1 MMEFGDAQH
10 DLKDAV
16 IYTRVSAKSQTK
28 RGQGLESQA
37 TLCRQYAQWKGYTV
51 WESFCDR
58 GLTGAKADRDGM
70 KELLAFLKQHKGKT
84 RFVVIIDDISRLAR
98 DIRVHW
104 DLRDSIANFGA
115 VMESPN
121 TIFGTNSHGRYAEGV
136 QALHAQYTREEN
148 AERTRA
154 RMTARL
160 LNGYWPFQVSLGY
173 KWKKAAEG
181 GKIIVPAEP
190 LASIIREALNGF
202 ATGRFQTQAEV
213 KRFLESK
220 PAFPKTKHGAVT
232 NEQVNSMLTR
242 PIYAGY
248 VEAPD
253 WGISR
258 RPGKHEGLISK
269 ETFVHIQ
276 QRLKDGAKIPARANI
291 DADFPLRGFIDCGDC
306 GKPLTGYWAK
316 SKTGKKH
323 PYYMCFNKDCDSSR
337 KSIPRVDVEG
347 DFETILRATQP
358 TGRMA
363 AFAKAMFT
371 KAWNLHK
378 ANAADAADVL
388 RSRLAE
394 VEKKTQA
401 LLDRI
406 VDSTN
411 DSVVQAYEQRIS
423 DLETEGFVI
432 REKLED
438 KPAPIRPFNEM
449 FELAM
454 RFFSNPWNI
463 WRSGNLEHKRMV
475 LNLTFEDR
483 LTYSRFE
490 GLRTP
495 KTTLLFNVLE
505 EMSMQNAAMAHP
517 RGFEPLTSA
526 FGGQRSI
533 QLSYGC
539 FACAARRGG
548 VRGLETRI

>member
-1 MMEFGDAQH
+1 MMEFGDPQH

-70 KELLAFLKQHKGKT
+70 KELLAFLKQNKGKT

-104 DLRDSIANFGA
+104 DLRDAIADYGA

-173 KWKKAAEG
+173 KWKKAPEG
-181 GKIIVPAEP
+181 GKIIVPCEP
-190 LASIIREALNGF
+190 LASIIREALEGY

-220 PAFPKTKHGAVT
+220 PEFPRTKYGAVT
-232 NEQVNSMLTR
+232 NEHVNTMLTR

-253 WGISR
+253 WGVSR

-269 ETFVHIQ
+269 ETFERIQ
-276 QRLKDGAKIPARANI
+276 QRLQDGAKVPARANI
-291 DADFPLRGFIDCGDC
+291 DVDFPLRGFVACGDC
-306 GKPLTGYWAK
+306 GKPLTSCWSK
-316 SKTGKKH
+316 SKTGKRH
-323 PYYMCFNKDCDSSR
+323 PYYMCFDRECGSSR
-337 KSIPRVDVEG
+337 KSIPRADIESE
-347 DFETILRATQP
+347 FEAILRATQP
-358 TGRMA
+358 TETMSA
-363 AFAKAMFT
+363 MAKAMFT
-371 KAWNLHK
+371 KAWNIHK
-378 ANAADAADVL
+378 ANTVDAMTAL
-388 RSRLAE
+388 RRQLSE
-394 VEKKTQA
+394 IEKKTQT

-406 VDSTN
+406 VDASN
-411 DSVVQAYEQRIS
+411 DSVVQAYEKRIS
-423 DLETEGFVI
+423 DLEKEGFVI
-432 REKLED
+432 QEKLENEP
-438 KPAPIRPFNEM
+438 KPSRPFNEM

-454 RFFSNPWNI
+454 QFFANPWNI

-483 LTYSRFE
+483 LAYCRKTGF
-490 GLRTP
+490 RTP

-505 EMSMQNAAMAHP
+505 RLNMQNLKMARP
-517 RGFEPLTSA
+517 AGFEPAAPGL
-526 FGGQRSI
+526 GILCSI
-533 QLSYGC
+533 LLSYG
-539 FACAARRGG
+539 RGAG
-548 VRGLETRI
+548 FGAGRPRGAGPR